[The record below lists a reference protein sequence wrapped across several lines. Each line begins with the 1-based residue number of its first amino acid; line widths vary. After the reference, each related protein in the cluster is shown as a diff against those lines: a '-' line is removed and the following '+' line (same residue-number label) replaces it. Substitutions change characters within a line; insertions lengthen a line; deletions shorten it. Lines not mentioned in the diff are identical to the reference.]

1 MGGMKKV
8 FLSLILLSITP
19 LISFSQ
25 ENVYEDSHVL
35 WNREAYGGLIIHTS
49 SWGLFYRN
57 GKHKTGTR
65 KRIWEIEAVGIK
77 SPKEKKYTPDYDNAK
92 SYIYGKLNYLYLIR
106 FGRGFQKII
115 NHKPFWGG
123 IELRYCLTGGF
134 TLGIAKPV
142 YLYIVNIIDPN
153 TGFYDLKEERFDPSI
168 VQNIYGRAPFLTGI
182 DKISFH
188 PGLYG
193 KFGLNFEYGSKDKTV
208 KTLEIGGV
216 VDGFMEP
223 IPIMAYEKS
232 ANVFYS
238 LYVSIGFGSRY
249 NK

>member
-8 FLSLILLSITP
+8 FLTLILLSILP
-19 LISFSQ
+19 LATFSQ
-25 ENVYEDSHVL
+25 ENVYENSHIL
-35 WNREAYGGLIIHTS
+35 WNREAYGGLIVHTS
-49 SWGLFYRN
+49 SWGLFYRS

-65 KRIWEIEAVGIK
+65 KRIWELEFVGIK
-77 SPKEKKYTPDYDNAK
+77 SPKEKKIPVNYDNAK
-92 SYIYGKLNYLYLIR
+92 SYIFGKLNYLYFIR

-123 IELRYCLTGGF
+123 IELRYCASGGLN
-134 TLGIAKPV
+134 LGITKPV
-142 YLYIVNIIDPN
+142 YLYIVDNLNPDK
-153 TGFYDLKEERFDPSI
+153 LLEERYDPSI
-168 VQNIYGRAPFLTGI
+168 GQNYIYGRAPFLTGI

-193 KFGLNFEYGSKDKTV
+193 KFGINFEYGSNDKTV
-208 KTLEIGGV
+208 KALEIGGV
-216 VDGFMEP
+216 VDGFMKP
-223 IPIMAYEKS
+223 ISIMAYEKS

-238 LYVSIGFGSRY
+238 LYLSISFGGRY